1 MRKYIILLVAMMAI
15 MSGCKRNEWLD
26 WKAEN
31 VAWLEQNKLN
41 HADDPYFHIS
51 STGLQYRITY
61 EGNIYDARPSATSSV
76 ICTYEGRLINGAR
89 FDGGTAQFTVSQ
101 LIPGFAEGLKKIHN
115 HGDIELY
122 IPYTLGYSKE
132 AGMDT
137 DGTGSEG
144 TSGYIPPYS
153 TLIFT
158 VHLGAV
164 N

>member
-1 MRKYIILLVAMMAI
+1 MKRYILILMAI
-15 MSGCKRNEWLD
+15 VAVMSGCKRNDWLD
-26 WKAEN
+26 WKAQN
-31 VAWLEQNKLN
+31 IAWLEQNKLN
-41 HADDPYFHIS
+41 HAGDSLFHVS

-61 EGNIYDARPSATSSV
+61 QGNTTDARPSATSTV
-76 ICTYEGRLINGAR
+76 LCTYEGRLINGTR
-89 FDGGTAQFTVSQ
+89 FDGGTGQFNVANV
-101 LIPGFAEGLKKIHN
+101 IPGFAEGLKKIHC

-137 DGTGSEG
+137 EGTGSEG
-144 TSGYIPPYS
+144 TSGFIPPYS

-158 VHLGAV
+158 IHLAAV